1 MATTVRAQIDDTIK
15 ERASAILSTVGLT
28 VSDAFRLMMV
38 RIVADGQLPFH
49 PLVPNAETIEA
60 IEAARRGDL
69 SSASSGEDLVNKLN
83 AQD

>member
-1 MATTVRAQIDDTIK
+1 MATTVRAQIDETIK

-69 SSASSGEDLVNKLN
+69 SSASSVEDLVNKLN

>member
-1 MATTVRAQIDDTIK
+1 MTTTVRAQIDETIK
-15 ERASAILSTVGLT
+15 ERASAILGAVGLT

-38 RIVADGQLPFH
+38 RIVADGQLPFN
-49 PLVPNAETIEA
+49 PLAPNAETIEA

-69 SSASSGEDLVNKLN
+69 SSASSVEDLVNRLN